1 MATVRTSR
9 YYQNFS
15 TPNENTPE
23 ENNIVLPQDETSS
36 QTMQQTESENVQDN
50 VSPQNEGTPPAN
62 QPQTTPEPL
71 PSTLTENTNTQNTN
85 SNENFAPENSN
96 GAISVQVLTARGTR
110 PVPDSTVIVYKNSD
124 GENGP
129 FSFGLTDADG
139 RTPRIS
145 APAPDRSDAQSPSDT
160 LPFSDYNILVENP
173 KYYTAEI
180 NNVQVFGDELTILTV
195 ELIPLPEL
203 VNETNTTKTTTIPK
217 QNL

>member
-15 TPNENTPE
+15 APNENSPE
-23 ENNIVLPQDETSS
+23 DNNIAMPQEEETAVVAEIQPAQNPPPDESFATEDSS
-36 QTMQQTESENVQDN
+36 
-50 VSPQNEGTPPAN
+50 
-62 QPQTTPEPL
+62 
-71 PSTLTENTNTQNTN
+71 
-85 SNENFAPENSN
+85 

-110 PVPDSTVIVYKNSD
+110 PVPDSTVIVYKSSD
-124 GENGP
+124 TENGP

-139 RTPRIS
+139 RTPIIS
-145 APAPDRSDAQSPSDT
+145 APAPRKSDAQSPSDT

-180 NNVQVFGDELTILTV
+180 NNVQVFGDELTILTI

-203 VNETNTTKTTTIPK
+203 VNEINTTKTTTIPK